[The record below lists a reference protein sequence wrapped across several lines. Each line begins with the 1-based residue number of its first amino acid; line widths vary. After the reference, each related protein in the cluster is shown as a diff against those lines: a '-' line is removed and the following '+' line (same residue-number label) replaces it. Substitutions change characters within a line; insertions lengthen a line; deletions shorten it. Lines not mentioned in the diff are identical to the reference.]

1 MCAWVSRYTQ
11 PSQTHGGCPLQPSPK
26 GQVPS
31 LPAHISCLNRA
42 SKSEPHLHQDPGAE
56 ARALRRSL
64 RARGPTVLQW
74 ALGLPCG
81 VRGNGG
87 RLGLGWQLLSGGCWV
102 TKSGRGRRRPRGR
115 KRPAEPSEL
124 GSGDAGAGPEAG
136 QSREGRLGGP
146 WIRCR
151 EAPSPGR
158 CTGGAEPERGGP
170 WRRHSSARGL
180 QRPWGQPS
188 QVLSETDGPF
198 SSRGTGA
205 GRSMKLLS
213 PAPSAGSE
221 DCCVRLPGHTHGAG
235 RRGLGPLGPCWL
247 WHPSTGPGGAACCL
261 AGQVGSRCY
270 G

>member
-1 MCAWVSRYTQ
+1 MSRQVPASWSCLSVYRMCAWVSGYTQ

-31 LPAHISCLNRA
+31 LPAHTSCLNRA

-124 GSGDAGAGPEAG
+124 GSGDTGAGPEAG

-158 CTGGAEPERGGP
+158 CTGGAEPERGVCGGGTAQP
-170 WRRHSSARGL
+170 GACSAPGGNPPRCCQRRTD
-180 QRPWGQPS
+180 PS
-188 QVLSETDGPF
+188 PPGVLEPRSLR
-198 SSRGTGA
+198 SRGERALRQKHETA
-205 GRSMKLLS
+205 E
-213 PAPSAGSE
+213 PSAQ
-221 DCCVRLPGHTHGAG
+221 CR
-235 RRGLGPLGPCWL
+235 
-247 WHPSTGPGGAACCL
+247 
-261 AGQVGSRCY
+261 Q
-270 G
+270 